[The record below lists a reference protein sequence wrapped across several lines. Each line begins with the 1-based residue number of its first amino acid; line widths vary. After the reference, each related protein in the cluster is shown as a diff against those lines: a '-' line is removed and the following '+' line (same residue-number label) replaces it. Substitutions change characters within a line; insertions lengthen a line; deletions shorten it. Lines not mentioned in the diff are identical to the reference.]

1 MLMGSSCDQCI
12 VRDRALCASLAPG
25 DLDLLSRLGTQR
37 RLVRGEILTHAGDE
51 PMICANLQSGV
62 MKIQSTTAEGE
73 TAIVGL
79 LYPGDFIGRPYA
91 MVETHDVVALTEVSL
106 CSFPRARFE
115 AALAEHR
122 QMEQLL
128 LRRTLMELDRARGWL
143 LRMGRASAA
152 ARVAGFIDD
161 MARRLGAL
169 GCAVPAQVV
178 LPLSRG
184 EIAEL
189 LGLTIET
196 VSRQFSR
203 LRSMGAIELSG
214 TRSLVVRDAAL
225 LRAEA
230 EA

>member
-1 MLMGSSCDQCI
+1 MGSSCEQCI
-12 VRDRALCASLAPG
+12 VRDRALCAALAPEA
-25 DLDLLSRLGTQR
+25 LSMLSRIGTQR
-37 RLVRGEILTHAGDE
+37 TLARGEVFTHAGDE
-51 PMICANLQSGV
+51 PMVCANLQSGV
-62 MKIQSTTAEGE
+62 MKIQSSTPDGE

-91 MVETHDVVALTEVSL
+91 EVETHDIVALSDVTL

-115 AALAEHR
+115 AALADHR
-122 QMEQLL
+122 EMEQLL
-128 LRRTLMELDRARGWL
+128 LRRTLAELDRARGWL
-143 LRMGRASAA
+143 LRMGRASAG

-161 MARRLGAL
+161 LARRLGAL
-169 GCAVPAQVV
+169 GCAAPKELA

-203 LRSMGAIELSG
+203 LRAMGVIEVHG
-214 TRSLVVRDAAL
+214 ARGLVVRNPAL

>member
-1 MLMGSSCDQCI
+1 MGSSCEQCI
-12 VRDRALCASLAPG
+12 VRDRALCAALAP
-25 DLDLLSRLGTQR
+25 DALSMLSKIGTQR
-37 RLVRGEILTHAGDE
+37 TLARGEILTHAGDE
-51 PMICANLQSGV
+51 PITCANLQSGV
-62 MKIQSTTAEGE
+62 MKIQSSTADGE

-91 MVETHDVVALTEVSL
+91 SVEVHDIVALTEVTL

-115 AALAEHR
+115 AALADHR
-122 QMEQLL
+122 EMEQLL
-128 LRRTLMELDRARGWL
+128 LRRTLGELDRARGWL
-143 LRMGRASAA
+143 LRMGRASAS

-161 MARRLGAL
+161 LARRLGAV
-169 GCAVPAQVV
+169 GCAAPAQLT

-203 LRSMGAIELSG
+203 LRAMGAIEING
-214 TRSLVVRDAAL
+214 TRGLVVRNPDL

>member
-1 MLMGSSCDQCI
+1 MGSNCEQCV
-12 VRDRALCASLAPG
+12 VRDRALCAALTPDALA
-25 DLDLLSRLGTQR
+25 LLSRIGSQR
-37 RLVRGEILTHAGDE
+37 TLSRGAVLTHAGDE
-51 PMICANLQSGV
+51 PVLCANLQSGV
-62 MKIQSTTAEGE
+62 MKIQSTTPDGE

-91 MVETHDVVALTEVSL
+91 DVETHDIVALTEVTL

-115 AALAEHR
+115 ATLADHR
-122 QMEQLL
+122 EMENLL
-128 LRRTLMELDRARGWL
+128 LRRTLHELDRARGWL
-143 LRMGRASAA
+143 LRMGRASAP

-161 MARRLGAL
+161 LARRLGAL
-169 GCAVPAQVV
+169 GCAVPAELV

-203 LRSMGAIELSG
+203 LRAMGVIELHG
-214 TRSLVVRDAAL
+214 TRGLVVRNAAL

>member
-1 MLMGSSCDQCI
+1 M
-12 VRDRALCASLAPG
+12 RDRALCAALSPDALN
-25 DLDLLSRLGTQR
+25 LLSRIGVQR
-37 RLVRGEILTHAGDE
+37 TLARGDIFTHAGDE
-51 PMICANLQSGV
+51 PVMCANLQSGV
-62 MKIQSTTAEGE
+62 MKIQSMLPDGE

-91 MVETHDVVALTEVSL
+91 DIETHDIVALTEVTL

-115 AALAEHR
+115 AALADHR
-122 QMEQLL
+122 EMENLL
-128 LRRTLMELDRARGWL
+128 LRRTLHELDRARGWL
-143 LRMGRASAA
+143 LRMGRASAS

-161 MARRLGAL
+161 LARRLGAL
-169 GCAVPAQVV
+169 GCAVPAELV

-203 LRSMGAIELSG
+203 LRAMGVIEVHG
-214 TRSLVVRDAAL
+214 TRGLVVRNAAL